1 MIIGTKTIGSSFRT
15 MVADKRVL
23 MVLGGS
29 LSVSTVPSKVTAYVD
44 GLGSGSGSQRLK
56 ALLYV
61 NNALVAESVEVIVAS
76 GSAGAWLDFEF
87 TDFPDVSEPVVVDPT
102 NGQMD
107 SLAIGFMAG
116 TASNVARVAFNTTGN
131 CVVDDSVYDDG
142 ALAFLSPY
150 FNGGV
155 VVTGALAASNSN
167 TTFTRTAAGAGWDAQ
182 AYSVASYTT
191 NCYATAKA
199 TTVASKTMFGLN
211 SDPTTD
217 ANFTG
222 IDYAWNFAAD
232 GIANVYESGSL
243 TLASGAY
250 TTSTVLKITYDGTNV
265 RWLKDNVVV
274 KTVASAVG
282 SALYFDSS
290 FNTSA
295 TALTSVGF
303 GGFENATLSAFAVV
317 RPLWQPPAAS
327 IVDDEYLAGLSFT
340 SAQNAFTRDSAPVV
354 GTNKTVTA
362 GWHGT
367 YVNDS
372 KGSFAVVKT
381 DGLLADFVGERVLV
395 THRLTR
401 RSVAVYVITE
411 SDLITEEISLARR
424 PWIAL
429 GSPSDGNLIVSAQVL
444 G

>member
-23 MVLGGS
+23 MVLGSS
-29 LSVSTVPSKVTAYVD
+29 LSLSTVPSKVTAYVD

-61 NNALVAESVEVIVAS
+61 NAALVAESVEVIVAS

-102 NGQMD
+102 QPALGFTPVITGAISASNSNTTFTRTSASTNSWDSQVYSTESYTTNCYATARATHGTLFGLNSDPATSASDTTIDYCIQHWANSTYIYENGTQKLVAAGGTATD
-107 SLAIGFMAG
+107 VLAVTYDGVNIRYLRNGSVLYTTARAVGSPLFFDSSFYYPVALTSVGFGNTSLAIGFMAG
-116 TASNVARVAFNTTGN
+116 TASNVARVAFNTPGN
-131 CVVDDSVYDDG
+131 CFVDNSVYDNG
-142 ALAFLSPY
+142 ALATAVWS
-150 FNGGV
+150 GV
-155 VVTGALAASNSN
+155 S
-167 TTFTRTAAGAGWDAQ
+167 
-182 AYSVASYTT
+182 
-191 NCYATAKA
+191 
-199 TTVASKTMFGLN
+199 
-211 SDPTTD
+211 
-217 ANFTG
+217 
-222 IDYAWNFAAD
+222 
-232 GIANVYESGSL
+232 
-243 TLASGAY
+243 
-250 TTSTVLKITYDGTNV
+250 
-265 RWLKDNVVV
+265 
-274 KTVASAVG
+274 
-282 SALYFDSS
+282 
-290 FNTSA
+290 
-295 TALTSVGF
+295 
-303 GGFENATLSAFAVV
+303 ENATLSAFAVV

-429 GSPSDGNLIVSAQVL
+429 GSPSDGNLLVSAQVL

>member
-15 MVADKRVL
+15 MVADERVL
-23 MVLGGS
+23 MVLDSS

-87 TDFPDVSEPVVVDPT
+87 TNFPDVSEPVVVDPT
-102 NGQMD
+102 NGQAN

-116 TASNVARVAFNTTGN
+116 TASNVARVAFNTPGN
-131 CVVDDSVYDDG
+131 CFVDNSVYDNG
-142 ALAFLSPY
+142 ALVTAVWS
-150 FNGGV
+150 GV
-155 VVTGALAASNSN
+155 
-167 TTFTRTAAGAGWDAQ
+167 
-182 AYSVASYTT
+182 
-191 NCYATAKA
+191 
-199 TTVASKTMFGLN
+199 
-211 SDPTTD
+211 P
-217 ANFTG
+217 
-222 IDYAWNFAAD
+222 
-232 GIANVYESGSL
+232 
-243 TLASGAY
+243 
-250 TTSTVLKITYDGTNV
+250 
-265 RWLKDNVVV
+265 
-274 KTVASAVG
+274 
-282 SALYFDSS
+282 
-290 FNTSA
+290 
-295 TALTSVGF
+295 
-303 GGFENATLSAFAVV
+303 ENATLSAFAVV
-317 RPLWQPPAAS
+317 RLLWEPPAAS

-340 SAQNAFTRDSAPVV
+340 SAQNAFMRDSAPVV

-381 DGLLADFVGERVLV
+381 DGLLTDFVGERVLV
-395 THRLTR
+395 THRRTR

-429 GSPSDGNLIVSAQVL
+429 GSPSDGNLVVSAQVL